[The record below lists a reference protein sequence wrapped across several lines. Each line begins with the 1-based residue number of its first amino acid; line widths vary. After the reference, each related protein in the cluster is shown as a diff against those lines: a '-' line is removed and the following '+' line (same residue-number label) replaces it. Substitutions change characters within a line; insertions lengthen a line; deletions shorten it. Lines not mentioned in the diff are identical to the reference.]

1 MKKVDLKNLSPA
13 RLADFVAALGW
24 EPYRARQIMSWLYQK
39 RASDLASLTTLSL
52 KAREELEKK
61 ACVSS
66 LVPREVL
73 VSPDGTRK
81 YLFVLSDGHA
91 IESVLIPEEG
101 HFTLCL
107 STQVGCS
114 LKCRFCLTG
123 QRGLVRNLSTAE
135 IVNQVI
141 AAIQEVG
148 GKGLVSNLVF
158 MGMGEPLLNY
168 EHTMAA
174 LEIIFH
180 PCGLNFSHRRVTL
193 SSAGV
198 IPGLKRLG
206 KENPVNLAISLNA
219 ADNETRDLLMPINK
233 KYPLPELLAACREY
247 PLPHRK
253 RITFEYILIAGVN
266 DSFRD
271 ARNLAGL
278 LRPLRCKIN
287 LISFNE
293 HPGVDFRRPS
303 DAAVDAF
310 REVLVSQGFTAIVR
324 ESRGR
329 DILAA
334 CGQLGGKTPA
344 VPEAIEPGQAG

>member
-13 RLADFVAALGW
+13 RMATFVASLGW
-24 EPYRARQIMSWLYQK
+24 QPYRARQIMSWLYQK
-39 RASDLASLTTLSL
+39 RASDLGSFTTLSL
-52 KAREELEKK
+52 KARADLEKR
-61 ACVSS
+61 AYISS
-66 LVPREVL
+66 LVPREIL
-73 VSPDGTRK
+73 VSRDGTKK
-81 YLFVLSDGHA
+81 YLFVLKDGNV

-101 HFTLCL
+101 HFTLCV

-123 QRGLVRNLSTAE
+123 QKGLVRNLATAE

-141 AAIQEVG
+141 AAIQDVG
-148 GKGLVSNLVF
+148 ENSRLSNLVF

-180 PCGLNFSHRRVTL
+180 SCGLNFSHRRVTL

-206 KENPVNLAISLNA
+206 KDNPVNLAVSLNA

-233 KYPLPELLAACREY
+233 KYPLPKLVAACREY

-253 RITFEYILIAGVN
+253 RITFEYVLIAGVN
-266 DSFRD
+266 DSPRD

-287 LISFNE
+287 LIPFNE
-293 HPGVDFRRPS
+293 HPGVDFRRPLDETIES
-303 DAAVDAF
+303 F
-310 REVLVSQGFTAIVR
+310 RRVLVSQGFTAIVR

-334 CGQLGGKTPA
+334 CGQLGGKPP
-344 VPEAIEPGQAG
+344 VLVEAIDRKPAC